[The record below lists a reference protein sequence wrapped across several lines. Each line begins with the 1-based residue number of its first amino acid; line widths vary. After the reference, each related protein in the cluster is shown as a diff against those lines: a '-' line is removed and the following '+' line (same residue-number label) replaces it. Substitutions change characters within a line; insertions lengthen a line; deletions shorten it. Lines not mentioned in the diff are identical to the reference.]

1 MDYYSNIASFVS
13 DEEFFKLMD
22 AIWKIPKR
30 TKVFANTLGSFAEA
44 KIAENKKLNNKVSPT
59 VAVRSAPPT
68 STTPPP
74 NVSNIVAALKAQL
87 AKRGARG
94 ISGISRKF
102 KIMDDDDSKSLSK
115 DEFTK
120 AMRECDIGLTGT
132 ELNILFNYFDTGND
146 GSINLEEFIQG
157 IRDPMNKQR
166 LSIVH
171 QAFDVIDADGN
182 GIVEVSEVI
191 NRYNATKHPDVI
203 AGKKSANDIMKE
215 VGERSE
221 RAFW

>member
-1 MDYYSNIASFVS
+1 MDNYSNI
-13 DEEFFKLMD
+13 
-22 AIWKIPKR
+22 
-30 TKVFANTLGSFAEA
+30 GSFDGCGQVRPPHFHHPTAQRFQHSRGPQGPACE
-44 KIAENKKLNNKVSPT
+44 EGSPGNFRHFQKVQDYGRRRLQ
-59 VAVRSAPPT
+59 V
-68 STTPPP
+68 
-74 NVSNIVAALKAQL
+74 
-87 AKRGARG
+87 
-94 ISGISRKF
+94 
-102 KIMDDDDSKSLSK
+102 LSK

-221 RAFW
+221 RAFWKTSILTMKCAKWLQK

>member
-1 MDYYSNIASFVS
+1 
-13 DEEFFKLMD
+13 
-22 AIWKIPKR
+22 
-30 TKVFANTLGSFAEA
+30 
-44 KIAENKKLNNKVSPT
+44 
-59 VAVRSAPPT
+59 
-68 STTPPP
+68 
-74 NVSNIVAALKAQL
+74 
-87 AKRGARG
+87 
-94 ISGISRKF
+94 
-102 KIMDDDDSKSLSK
+102 
-115 DEFTK
+115 
-120 AMRECDIGLTGT
+120 MRECDIGLTGT

-221 RAFW
+221 RAFWKTSILTMKCAKWLHTLWLRPLLS